1 MTQPQLE
8 LSPLVLGLWRLKHWG
23 YTPGQI
29 LRFVEQSVELGVTSI
44 DHAMVYRSEAP
55 FGEALKD
62 APSLRDQIQI
72 ITKCGIRPM
81 GFGELGANT
90 VNHYDFSRAYTEQ
103 SVDASLRDLQTDRID
118 LLLLH
123 RPDFLMDVEE
133 VAETFGTLKKA
144 GKVLH
149 FGVSNFT
156 PSQVALLQSALP
168 DALVTNQVECSPLQM
183 APLSDGTFDQAQM
196 MGMRPMLWSCLAGG
210 KLMAPETERE
220 LAVVGALKQVAEE
233 LSLGAIEPVVYAWLR
248 ALPCKPYPILGTSKI
263 ERVQEACKALEVK
276 LTREQWYRI
285 WEASNGASVP

>member
-23 YTPGQI
+23 YGPSEI

-55 FGEALKD
+55 FGEALKG
-62 APSLRDQIQI
+62 ASRLRDQLQI

-81 GFGELGANT
+81 GFGELGAQT

-103 SVDASLRDLQTDRID
+103 SVEASLRDLQTDRID

-133 VAETFGTLKKA
+133 VAETFAALKKA

-149 FGVSNFT
+149 FGVSNFSS
-156 PSQVALLQSALP
+156 SQVALLQSALP
-168 DALVTNQVECSPLQM
+168 DALITNQIECSPLHM
-183 APLSDGTFDQAQM
+183 DPLSDGTFDQAQM

-210 KLMAPETERE
+210 KLMTPETERE
-220 LAVVGALKQVAEE
+220 LAVSAALKQVADE
-233 LSLGAIEPVVYAWLR
+233 LSLSSIEAVVYAWLR
-248 ALPCKPYPILGTSKI
+248 ALPCKPHPILGTSKI
-263 ERVQEACKALEVK
+263 ERVQEACKALEVS